1 MFEVNIYLETSLKG
15 PGTRKGWYAA
25 VVEYHTKKY
34 GIQTREIF
42 VQESEITYN
51 KSALLA
57 FIESLK
63 ILNAK
68 CNLTI
73 HTDSVYLSSSFQN
86 GNLKRWKENGFLNVK
101 GEPIK
106 NQSEWRLA
114 SELADKHEVA
124 FACEKK
130 NAYTIWML
138 EEAKKRFET
147 ADKMVENVEK
157 N

>member
-25 VVEYHTKKY
+25 VVEYHTKKH
-34 GIQTREIF
+34 GTQTREVF
-42 VQESEITYN
+42 AQGLELTYN

-63 ILNAK
+63 ILNAR

-101 GEPIK
+101 GEAIK
-106 NQSEWRLA
+106 NQAEWQMV
-114 SELADKHEVA
+114 SELADKHEVV
-124 FACEKK
+124 FICEKK

-138 EEAKKRFET
+138 NEAKRRF
-147 ADKMVENVEK
+147 ENVEK
-157 N
+157 P